1 MVTAMNSNSKDS
13 PGQKTAHQAKLT
25 QLLGLAARLI
35 AREGYQ
41 KASIRKVAAAAG
53 VSVSSPYHYFQKKE
67 ELLFQIQYR
76 AFDSLVRGL
85 RERLKEEGS
94 PERKLY
100 LMIEN
105 HVEYFLEHMDELKV
119 CSKELESLSG
129 AYYQKVLGRRR
140 EYFELTLK
148 IVEELKKQFHN
159 PATDSRL
166 ATLSLFGML
175 NWIYMWYRPKGDNSK
190 KITEQMHRLILSGV
204 NSDRLSQIA
213 AGRKEYQHV

>member
-1 MVTAMNSNSKDS
+1 MNSNTEEAAGK
-13 PGQKTAHQAKLT
+13 KTSHQAKLT

-85 RERLKEEGS
+85 LEELKGETS

-100 LMIEN
+100 LMIKN
-105 HVEYFLEHMDELKV
+105 HVEYFLAHMDELKV

-129 AYYQKVLGRRR
+129 AYYRNVLARRR
-140 EYFELTLK
+140 EYFDLTLK
-148 IVEELKKQFHN
+148 IVGELQKEYHN
-159 PATDSRL
+159 PAVDSRL

-175 NWIYMWYRPKGDNSK
+175 NWIYMWYRPNRDNSK
-190 KITEQMHRLILSGV
+190 KIAEQMHRFILSGIGPSRV
-204 NSDRLSQIA
+204 RQASES
-213 AGRKEYQHV
+213 RKECQHV

>member
-1 MVTAMNSNSKDS
+1 MVTTMNSNSKDS

-67 ELLFQIQYR
+67 ELLFQIQYK
-76 AFDSLVRGL
+76 AFDSLVQGL
-85 RERLKEEGS
+85 QGKLKGETA
-94 PERKLY
+94 PEKKLY
-100 LMIEN
+100 IMIEN

-129 AYYQKVLGRRR
+129 AYYQKVLARRR
-140 EYFELTLK
+140 EYFDLTLK

-166 ATLSLFGML
+166 TALFLFGML
-175 NWIYMWYRPKGDNSK
+175 NWIYMWYRPNRDNSQ
-190 KITEQMHRLILSGV
+190 KITEQMHRLVLSGV
-204 NSDRLSQIA
+204 GSGWLPRVPESP
-213 AGRKEYQHV
+213 KEYQHV

>member
-1 MVTAMNSNSKDS
+1 MAKPMNSNSKDT
-13 PGQKTAHQAKLT
+13 PGPKTAHQAKLS
-25 QLLGLAARLI
+25 QLLGVAARLI
-35 AREGYQ
+35 AKEGYQ

-53 VSVSSPYHYFQKKE
+53 LSIATPYHYFRKKE
-67 ELLFQIQYR
+67 ELLFQIQYH

-85 RERLKEEGS
+85 RTCLKDENS

-129 AYYQKVLGRRR
+129 TYYQKVLARRR
-140 EYFELTLK
+140 EYFEMTLE
-148 IVEELKKQFHN
+148 IVEELKRCSRN
-159 PATDSRL
+159 PAIDSRL

-175 NWIYMWYRPKGDNSK
+175 NWIYMWYRPSRDNSK
-190 KITEQMHRLILSGV
+190 KIAEQMHRLILSGV
-204 NSDRLSQIA
+204 GAGRLSQPVQ
-213 AGRKEYQHV
+213 GRREYQNV